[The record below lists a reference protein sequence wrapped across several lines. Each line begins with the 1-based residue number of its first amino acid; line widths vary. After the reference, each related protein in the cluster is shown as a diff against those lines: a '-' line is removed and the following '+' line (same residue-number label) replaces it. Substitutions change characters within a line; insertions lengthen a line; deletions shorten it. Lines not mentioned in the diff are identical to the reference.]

1 MLYHQVIDIGAYI
14 LFLDE
19 KPIEPKAA
27 RIVLTGTEDKL
38 VSVGFNVDFRLR
50 DLKAHISNILKR
62 SLAISEEMVEWFF
75 ENLPITRTISAS
87 FNLNKDIFKNLEDK
101 YYECETIDQ
110 FLRVKTDSTAIV
122 GPLLNLDYY
131 ELVGLEIVSDEEEE
145 EDLFSD
151 SYMVAEKADSQI
163 QCFLTSELFPNW
175 FLCRLQQHCVEFW
188 LSCSLTGDTNS

>member
-19 KPIEPKAA
+19 KPVEPKAA

-62 SLAISEEMVEWFF
+62 SIAISEEMVEWFF
-75 ENLPITRTISAS
+75 DNLPITRTISTS
-87 FNLNKDIFKNLEDK
+87 FNLNKDMFKTLEDK

-110 FLRVKTDSTAIV
+110 FLRVKPESSAVV
-122 GPLLNLDYY
+122 GPLLNLDFY
-131 ELVGLEIVSDEEEE
+131 ELVGLEIVSDDEE

-151 SYMVAEKADSQI
+151 SYMGSGDNEKADSMFSYFGVISRLIFVQMTAALRGALI
-163 QCFLTSELFPNW
+163 ELFSG
-175 FLCRLQQHCVEFW
+175 RR
-188 LSCSLTGDTNS
+188 

>member
-1 MLYHQVIDIGAYI
+1 MLYHQVIEIGAYI

-19 KPIEPKAA
+19 KPVEPKAA

-62 SLAISEEMVEWFF
+62 SVAISEEMVEWFF

-87 FNLNKDIFKNLEDK
+87 FNLNKDMFKTLEDR

-110 FLRVKTDSTAIV
+110 FLRVKPDAQSVV
-122 GPLLNLDYY
+122 GPLLNLDFY
-131 ELVGLEIVSDEEEE
+131 ELVGLEIVSDEDD
-145 EDLFSD
+145 EDMFSD
-151 SYMVAEKADSQI
+151 SYMSNSDAEKADSMFSYFGVISRLIFVQLI
-163 QCFLTSELFPNW
+163 AALRGALVELFSA
-175 FLCRLQQHCVEFW
+175 RRY
-188 LSCSLTGDTNS
+188 

>member
-50 DLKAHISNILKR
+50 DLKSHISNILKR
-62 SLAISEEMVEWFF
+62 SVAISEEMVEWFF
-75 ENLPITRTISAS
+75 ESLPITRTIAAS

-110 FLRVKTDSTAIV
+110 FLRVKTDNNAVV
-122 GPLLNLDYY
+122 GPLLNLDFY
-131 ELVGLEIVSDEEEE
+131 ELVGLEIVSDDES

-151 SYMVAEKADSQI
+151 TFMGTAGNEESDSMFSYFGVISRLIFVQLGTALRAALI
-163 QCFLTSELFPNW
+163 ELFSA
-175 FLCRLQQHCVEFW
+175 RRY
-188 LSCSLTGDTNS
+188 

>member
-19 KPIEPKAA
+19 KPVEPKAA

-62 SLAISEEMVEWFF
+62 SIAISEEMVEWFF
-75 ENLPITRTISAS
+75 DNLPITRTISTS
-87 FNLNKDIFKNLEDK
+87 FNLNKDMFKTLEDK

-110 FLRVKTDSTAIV
+110 FLRVKPESSAVV
-122 GPLLNLDYY
+122 GPLLNLDFY
-131 ELVGLEIVSDEEEE
+131 ELVGLEIVSDDEE

-151 SYMVAEKADSQI
+151 SYMGAGDNEKADSMFSYFGVISRLIFVQMTAALRGALI
-163 QCFLTSELFPNW
+163 ELFSG
-175 FLCRLQQHCVEFW
+175 RR
-188 LSCSLTGDTNS
+188 

>member
-19 KPIEPKAA
+19 KPVEPKAA

-62 SLAISEEMVEWFF
+62 SIAISEEMVEWFF
-75 ENLPITRTISAS
+75 DNLPITRTISTS
-87 FNLNKDIFKNLEDK
+87 FNLNKDMFKTLEDK

-110 FLRVKTDSTAIV
+110 FLRVKPESTAVV
-122 GPLLNLDYY
+122 GPLLNLDFY
-131 ELVGLEIVSDEEEE
+131 ELVGLEIVSDDEE

-151 SYMVAEKADSQI
+151 SYMSAGDSEKADSMFSYFGVISRLILVQI
-163 QCFLTSELFPNW
+163 TAALRGALIELFSG
-175 FLCRLQQHCVEFW
+175 RR
-188 LSCSLTGDTNS
+188 

>member
-19 KPIEPKAA
+19 KPVEPKAA

-62 SLAISEEMVEWFF
+62 SIAISEEMVEWFF
-75 ENLPITRTISAS
+75 DNLPITRTISTS
-87 FNLNKDIFKNLEDK
+87 FNLNKDMFKTLEDK

-110 FLRVKTDSTAIV
+110 FLRVKPESSSV
-122 GPLLNLDYY
+122 VSPLLNLDFY
-131 ELVGLEIVSDEEEE
+131 ELVGLEIVSDEEEQ
-145 EDLFSD
+145 DLFSD
-151 SYMVAEKADSQI
+151 SYMSSGDNEKADSMFSYFGVISRLIFVQMTAALRGALI
-163 QCFLTSELFPNW
+163 ELFSG
-175 FLCRLQQHCVEFW
+175 RR
-188 LSCSLTGDTNS
+188 

>member
-19 KPIEPKAA
+19 KPVEPKAA

-62 SLAISEEMVEWFF
+62 SIAISEEMVEWFF
-75 ENLPITRTISAS
+75 DNLPITRTISTS
-87 FNLNKDIFKNLEDK
+87 FNLNKDMFKSLEDK

-110 FLRVKTDSTAIV
+110 FLRVKPEASAV
-122 GPLLNLDYY
+122 VSPLLNLDFY

-145 EDLFSD
+145 DLFSD
-151 SYMVAEKADSQI
+151 TYMGGGDNEKADSMFSYFGVISRLIFVQMTAALRGALI
-163 QCFLTSELFPNW
+163 ELFSG
-175 FLCRLQQHCVEFW
+175 RR
-188 LSCSLTGDTNS
+188 

>member
-19 KPIEPKAA
+19 KPVEPKAA

-62 SLAISEEMVEWFF
+62 SVAISEEMVEWFF
-75 ENLPITRTISAS
+75 ESLPITRTISAS
-87 FNLNKDIFKNLEDK
+87 FNLNKDMFKNLEDK

-110 FLRVKTDSTAIV
+110 FLRVKIDSSAV
-122 GPLLNLDYY
+122 VSPLLNLDFY
-131 ELVGLEIVSDEEEE
+131 ELVGLEIVSDEEGS
-145 EDLFSD
+145 EDMFSD
-151 SYMVAEKADSQI
+151 SYMSSGAREDSDSMFAYFGVISRLIFVQI
-163 QCFLTSELFPNW
+163 AAVMKTALIELFSA
-175 FLCRLQQHCVEFW
+175 RRY
-188 LSCSLTGDTNS
+188 